1 MKKITNLS
9 LAVVFTFLSCSD
21 NYVTQMSQT
30 EVLQE
35 RAARVE
41 SQNCFTIKSHG
52 ELKNGSTWF
61 NVAGNHIDDIICS
74 VTIWDTNDE
83 NQGVYEIRNVFYNE
97 SRDVTVVHT
106 INNELHEQEN
116 IKNGRLCSTGLKP
129 VPSGIALRGVSQ
141 SRGYIDSKRTFYNT
155 PVNKLDISIHQ
166 IRWSDLEPTRGNY
179 DFSIIDDA
187 LEHIKQVNPNY
198 KYIIR
203 MNCGVWSPE
212 WLKEEVGYVFW
223 DYRQDTD
230 NFKLPRFWESSF
242 LNNYNRL
249 MRTLAERYDDNPMVA
264 GVQANGI
271 MTFHG
276 EVMWN
281 RLGRPEV
288 SVKNKENMYA
298 AGFTPDKD
306 IEAYRRMLRIHNNTW
321 KKTRTI
327 VALNPYKIDGN
338 DSPTDEERTSELF
351 FAARGILGIKGIL
364 GQHSLNHNNIGTK
377 EIYQKWLLPHAKM
390 GYPIYYQTNVF
401 SRYKDFELDDLYET
415 TKVAGRNYGVFVEIP
430 NKWDCVD
437 IKTGP
442 GGNDCNEHHRANNM
456 QEGRRLLKTNADNF

>member
-9 LAVVFTFLSCSD
+9 LVISFLFLSCSD
-21 NYVTQMSQT
+21 NYMTQLSQS
-30 EVLQE
+30 EVKQQ
-35 RAARVE
+35 RMAQVE
-41 SQNCFTIKSHG
+41 NQNCFTIRNHG

-61 NVAGNHIDDIICS
+61 SVAGNHLDDIICS
-74 VTIWDTNDE
+74 VTIWNTNDE
-83 NQGVYEIRNVFYNE
+83 NKGTYEIRNVFYNE
-97 SRDVTVVHT
+97 GRDVTVVHT

-116 IKNGRLCSTGLKP
+116 IKGGRLCSSKLKP

-155 PVNKLDISIHQ
+155 PVENLDISIHQ
-166 IRWSDLEPTRGNY
+166 IRWSDLEPSRGNY

-187 LEHIKQVNPNY
+187 LAHIKEVNPDY

-212 WLKEEVGYVFW
+212 WLKEEVGFVFW
-223 DYRQDTD
+223 DFRRDTD
-230 NFKLPRFWESSF
+230 DFRLPKFWETPF
-242 LNNYNRL
+242 LNNYSRL

-264 GVQANGI
+264 GVQANGV

-288 SVKNKENMYA
+288 AVKNKENMYA

-306 IEAYRRMLRIHNNTW
+306 IEAYKRMLRIHNNTW

-338 DSPTDEERTSELF
+338 DSPTDEERTSILF
-351 FAARGILGIKGIL
+351 ESARQILGVKGIL
-364 GQHSLNHNNIGTK
+364 GQHSLHDNVEK
-377 EIYQKWLLPHAKM
+377 EIYEKWLLPHAEM
-390 GYPIYYQTNVF
+390 GFPIYYQTQVF
-401 SRYKDFELDDLYET
+401 SRFVDYDLDDLYEAL
-415 TKVAGRNYGVFVEIP
+415 KVAGRNHGVYVEIP
-430 NKWDCVD
+430 NKWDCTD
-437 IKTGP
+437 INNGP
-442 GGNDCNEHHRANNM
+442 GGNDCTEHHRADNM
-456 QEGRRLLKTNADNF
+456 QEGRRLLKRNADNF

>member
-9 LAVVFTFLSCSD
+9 LVVVFLFLSCSD
-21 NYVTQMSQT
+21 SHVSQLDT
-30 EVLQE
+30 PELSTHGKAQTKN
-35 RAARVE
+35 
-41 SQNCFTIKSHG
+41 QNCFTIRNHG

-61 NVAGNHIDDIICS
+61 SVSGNHLADIECS
-74 VTIWDTNDE
+74 ITIWDVNDN
-83 NQGVYEIRNVFYNE
+83 NQGVFEIRKTFFNE
-97 SRDVTVVHT
+97 DRNITVVHT
-106 INNELHEQEN
+106 VNSELHERDN
-116 IKNGRLCSTGLKP
+116 IKGGRLCSSGLKP

-155 PVNKLDISIHQ
+155 PVDNLDISIHQ

-187 LEHIKQVNPNY
+187 LEHIQQVNPDY

-212 WLKEEVGYVFW
+212 WLKEEVGYVLW
-223 DYRQDTD
+223 DFRRDTD
-230 NFKLPRFWESSF
+230 NFKLPKFWEAPF

-288 SVKNKENMYA
+288 SSNNKDVMYA
-298 AGFTPDKD
+298 AGFTPDRD
-306 IEAYRRMLRIHNNTW
+306 IEAYKRMLRIHNNNW
-321 KKTRTI
+321 KKTRTL

-338 DSPTDEERTSELF
+338 NSPTDEERTSELF
-351 FAARGILGIKGIL
+351 AAARRILGVKGIL
-364 GQHSLNHNNIGTK
+364 GQHSLYDNVEK
-377 EIYQKWLLPHAKM
+377 EIYQEWLLPHAEM
-390 GYPIYYQTNVF
+390 GFPIYYQTQVF
-401 SRYKDFELDDLYET
+401 SRFVDYELEDLYEGL
-415 TKVAGRNYGVFVEIP
+415 KVAGRNHGVYVEIP
-430 NKWDCVD
+430 NKWDCTD
-437 IKTGP
+437 INNGP
-442 GGNDCNEHHRANNM
+442 GGNDCFEHHRANNM
-456 QEGRRLLKTNADNF
+456 QEGRRLLKRNADNF